1 MKTLILEID
10 TTSNATKIVEA
21 VKLFKGVKNAHIVTL
36 DDAKE
41 DIAMLSAIKKG
52 RTGKYVNT
60 EEFLKDLRK

>member
-21 VKLFKGVKNAHIVTL
+21 VKLFKGVKNAHIVTP